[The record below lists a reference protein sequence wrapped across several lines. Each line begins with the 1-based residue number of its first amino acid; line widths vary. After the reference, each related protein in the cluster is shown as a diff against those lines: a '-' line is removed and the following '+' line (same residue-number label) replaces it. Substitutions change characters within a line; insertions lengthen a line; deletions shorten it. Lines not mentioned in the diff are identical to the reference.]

1 MAKPWKPTGRLAVA
15 PHAGKSLSCAIRSA
29 VWNWPD
35 TVLVYDRLG
44 SLLPNLI
51 YLLLGDGYSSRFE
64 VMNTGVS
71 TIRKWLRKKNLQTV
85 MSRGKRCQFIVWSGR
100 IVQEAVG
107 LWAMGCE

>member
-1 MAKPWKPTGRLAVA
+1 
-15 PHAGKSLSCAIRSA
+15 
-29 VWNWPD
+29 
-35 TVLVYDRLG
+35 
-44 SLLPNLI
+44 
-51 YLLLGDGYSSRFE
+51 
-64 VMNTGVS
+64 MNTGVS